1 MVDQEIENLKKNKK
15 SLEEFRLSEIEV
27 LYNDKKNE
35 EIVIKNIKDQIDNLD
50 LRRSYKIKY
59 IKLFQVKKAILAG

>member
-35 EIVIKNIKDQIDNLD
+35 
-50 LRRSYKIKY
+50 
-59 IKLFQVKKAILAG
+59 KL